1 MTTTGSKSRFLRLL
15 RRTAT
20 NAQKTQGRGV
30 AEENAIWLSHERAV
44 VTTKTAAE
52 AAQRIASAA
61 AKQRSTFEATAEQAR
76 AAAART
82 PELERMVIRVRDAF
96 ERLGLIALN
105 AGLEGARLG
114 ETSGRSLSLVSD
126 EVRTLSERGVEA
138 VRELAQGIADV
149 GRETGSLAA
158 RIGDAQAQSGE
169 IGQDAALASS
179 STLETER
186 VLNEMGERLRK
197 ATGSDPETLRSI
209 ATATEHARQLVVALG
224 ALSGKVPRALLVSTL
239 RPVLEPLLRVVA
251 DEEPEGEADE

>member
-1 MTTTGSKSRFLRLL
+1 MPTTPKSRFLRLL

-30 AEENAIWLSHERAV
+30 TEENALWLAHEKAV
-44 VTTKTAAE
+44 ASTKTAGE
-52 AAQRIASAA
+52 AAQRIAAAA
-61 AKQRSTFEATAEQAR
+61 AKQRSTFDATAEQAR

-82 PELERMVIRVRDAF
+82 PELERMAQRVRDAF

-114 ETSGRSLSLVSD
+114 EASGRSLSLVSD

-138 VRELAQGIADV
+138 VRDLAQGISDV
-149 GRETGSLAA
+149 GRESGTLAT
-158 RIGDAQAQSGE
+158 RINDAHAQTSE
-169 IGQDAALASS
+169 ISQDAAVASS
-179 STLETER
+179 NTLETER
-186 VLNEMGERLRK
+186 VLNDIGERLRK

-251 DEEPEGEADE
+251 DEEPEGDE